1 MGPYGYNTVS
11 DCREGIPWVWVLGR
25 GVPATGSPSTTVFRL
40 TYPPHLRTVT
50 TVLRCPHSCPAGHS
64 WVSVSREVPT
74 RTGWRYRGGPRRG
87 QQGTGVVG
95 VPGVH
100 VPVIYIGH
108 PHTGIPLGM
117 WSDTVSPP
125 PHPTYRCPK
134 DSFGAY
140 LTLELQGVTRRV

>member
-1 MGPYGYNTVS
+1 MVG
-11 DCREGIPWVWVLGR
+11 VLVVGV

-125 PHPTYRCPK
+125 LRPTLLVGPSGTPSGRSILYTREYPEGTEGDPECM
-134 DSFGAY
+134 
-140 LTLELQGVTRRV
+140 GVHGG